1 MRQRSPLKV
10 FLLVLALAVFV
21 GAWAL
26 LDVPPLSTLRSWSES
41 TGPWFPVIFWLL
53 YVLIT
58 QFPIPR
64 TIMTVS
70 AGILFGAA
78 QGIML
83 SLTATTVSAV
93 VSLFVVRLLLRDW
106 VEARLTHPMA
116 DTINQRLEER
126 GWLAVLSLRM
136 IAAVP
141 FSVMNYASAL
151 TRVRVVPFAVATF
164 LGSAPGTIL
173 VTIFGDTLTGEANP
187 VYVGLMVLL
196 AAAGVAGLVL
206 DAKLPTQSV
215 PRPAQPGAPTE

>member
-93 VSLFVVRLLLRDW
+93 VSLLVVRLLLRDW

-206 DAKLPTQSV
+206 DAKLPTRSAL
-215 PRPAQPGAPTE
+215 RPAQPDAPTE